1 MLKRFLKTYWENL
14 IKSVITFSIYAL
26 ADLSLVVSIG
36 FFTIGKFDDIF
47 ILLNKSF
54 LKDNIEIISLLL
66 VLIFLLI
73 RHLVLLISSRLGF
86 QQIYKIYKDLGTK
99 SIRNIITQ
107 KTIPKNYL
115 QPGYMQKLLSRDID
129 FIIEGFVIPLSRL
142 FIELLIFLIISTI
155 LITRIGVNLSLLVF
169 TASLISFS
177 FTIRKQSKVNKRLG
191 KLRETS
197 QEEKSKIIG
206 MIQNSLSD
214 IFSYR
219 PVEYIVDKFSE
230 VNNKTKENYQALQHQ
245 ILIGRANFETL
256 FTSSICVFIFLSL
269 ISNADQSNNLDYR
282 NSLIITLALST
293 RLIPGIGRIIESFQS
308 INYSLPCL
316 REYYQKSLKDE
327 NEITLKNKRIKKFNS
342 NNMMTIK
349 NDFIQIKNQEIF
361 YINKFEL
368 NKGSWT
374 SIFGESGSGK
384 STFLGFIYKFMNEE
398 NKSLLS
404 KIAYMPQSISMI
416 TNNIYENIALSNT
429 YNKKEIDNLLK
440 EFGLGNLINRYESI
454 EAYKGSGILDLSGGQ
469 LQRIIIARAI
479 YHNKNILIL
488 DEFTSAL
495 DYKNE
500 KNILDILKKEQIN
513 NNITIICT
521 SHKKIIQKY
530 SDNVYMIAE
539 SNMKKLKL

>member
-1 MLKRFLKTYWENL
+1 MLQRFLKTYWKNL
-14 IKSVITFSIYAL
+14 FKSVITFSIYAL
-26 ADLSLVVSIG
+26 ADLSLVVSVG
-36 FFTIGKFDDIF
+36 FFTIGKFDNIF
-47 ILLNKSF
+47 TLLNKSF
-54 LKDNIEIISLLL
+54 LKDNVEIISLLI
-66 VLIFLLI
+66 VFIFLLI

-86 QQIYKIYKDLGTK
+86 QQIYKIYEDLGTK

-129 FIIEGFVIPLSRL
+129 FIIEGFVNPLSRL

-155 LITRIGVNLSLLVF
+155 LITRIGVSLSLLVF

-197 QEEKSKIIG
+197 QEQKSKIIG

-269 ISNADQSNNLDYR
+269 ISNADQSKNLDYR

-316 REYYQKSLKDE
+316 REYYQQSLKDE
-327 NEITLKNKRIKKFNS
+327 NEITLKNKLIKTYNS
-342 NNMMTIK
+342 NNLMTIK

-361 YINKFEL
+361 YIENFEL

-384 STFLGFIYKFMNEE
+384 STFLGFIYKFMNAE
-398 NKSLLS
+398 NKNLLS
-404 KIAYMPQSISMI
+404 NIAYMPQSVSMI
-416 TNNIYENIALSNT
+416 TNNIYENIALSKT
-429 YNKKEIDNLLK
+429 YNKKKIDNLLK

-454 EAYKGSGILDLSGGQ
+454 EAYKGSRILDLSGGQ

-479 YHNKNILIL
+479 YHNKNLLIL

-500 KNILDILKKEQIN
+500 KNILDILKEKQIN
-513 NNITIICT
+513 NKITIICT

-530 SDNVYMIAE
+530 SDNVYIINE
-539 SNMKKLKL
+539 SNMKKLNL

>member
-1 MLKRFLKTYWENL
+1 MLLKFLKNYWKNL
-14 IKSVITFSIYAL
+14 FKSFITFSIYAL

-36 FFTIGKFDDIF
+36 FFTIGKFDNFF
-47 ILLNKSF
+47 ILLKNSN
-54 LKDNIEIISLLL
+54 LKDNIEIISFLI
-66 VLIFLLI
+66 VLFFLFI
-73 RHLVLLISSRLGF
+73 RHLVLLISSKLGF
-86 QQIYKIYKDLGTK
+86 QEIYKIYKDLGTK

-107 KTIPKNYL
+107 KTIPRNYL

-155 LITRIGVNLSLLVF
+155 LITRIGIGLSLLVF

-177 FTIRKQSKVNKRLG
+177 FTIKKQSKVNKKLG
-191 KLRETS
+191 KMREIS
-197 QEEKSKIIG
+197 QEQKSKVIG
-206 MIQNSLSD
+206 MIQNSLID

-219 PVEYIVDKFSE
+219 PVEYVVDKFSE
-230 VNNKTKENYQALQHQ
+230 VNNKTKDNYQALQYQ

-256 FTSSICVFIFLSL
+256 FTSSICIFIFLSL
-269 ISNADQSNNLDYR
+269 IFNSEQSNNLDYR
-282 NSLIITLALST
+282 NSLIITLALGT

-316 REYYQKSLKDE
+316 KEYYQNSFKDE
-327 NEITLKNKRIKKFNS
+327 NEITLKNKRIKTCNS
-342 NNMMTIK
+342 NNTLTIR
-349 NDFIQIKNQEIF
+349 NDFIEINNQKIF
-361 YINKFEL
+361 YINNFDLK
-368 NKGSWT
+368 KGSWT

-384 STFLGFIYKFMNEE
+384 STFLGYIYKFMNTD
-398 NKSLLS
+398 NKNLFL
-404 KIAYMPQSISMI
+404 KIAYMPQTISMI

-440 EFGLGNLINRYESI
+440 EFGLGNLINRYENI
-454 EAYKGSGILDLSGGQ
+454 ETNSVSKVLDLSGGQ

-479 YHNKNILIL
+479 YHKSNILIL

-500 KNILDILKKEQIN
+500 KNVLDILKKKQIE
-513 NNITIICT
+513 NNITIICS
-521 SHKKIIQKY
+521 SHKKIMEKY
-530 SDNVYMIAE
+530 SDSSYKITD
-539 SNMKKLKL
+539 SNLKKLYF